1 MGIEEENEDKQENVC
16 CEKWKQKLIKSENG
30 RKMLRQGIRILEDGI
45 QKTRDESE
53 ALKRELENEQKRAEV
68 ESNRAQEERRLRLE
82 LENEH
87 DSLKIELTSVLK
99 RLSDIE
105 STKKIEV
112 EHVEGE
118 KVNANEE
125 KRLKELLEK
134 ERQAT
139 EFERKKMEEMKK
151 LVNTE
156 KKKAVEEKKRAD
168 AAKKKAEEEKK
179 HAEAAQKKA
188 EDEKKY
194 ADAAKKKA
202 EEERKCTEIERRK
215 FEEEKKRADAERKRA
230 EDEKMNREMLKKKL
244 QQAELERQRAMEGR
258 KHDEAKDSGPAL
270 QENMDREK
278 SKVEKKLM
286 EQLKKERQQLK
297 AERRR
302 ADEEKSRRETL
313 EKEHSVLME
322 HLGKKHQQL
331 EAELKRTEEAKT
343 QRETLER
350 EQSVLKEELA
360 RVTQCLKAQEGQ
372 LNDTKREV
380 ERLQMEADVTCMDK
394 RNLPQ
399 GKTHGKTAATKPSRR
414 ARVGIKNNIQG
425 NFCFNSSSL
434 GKKSPSGPSESEGPN
449 PGISCLLEPSLG
461 GSVEKQ
467 VQTSALH
474 STITSFSD
482 GQLVESQGGVAVISS
497 DSSKMRKHKKNRGL
511 DVSRGSSAT
520 AEQVSTQVLELPEG
534 PRIPEGAINCNEKR
548 PFLCKQGSDLNKAQK
563 ISSEI
568 LTHKQIS
575 EALKK
580 QNRPENIVDSIARL
594 FNKKKKTDLMIEEKI
609 IALREA
615 LRVEQGA
622 PRDGLSSKVKES
634 KLIHKRKRETVRNLS
649 PEPNFVEA
657 MELNDQKVHESKL
670 EQSTK
675 EDWSGNCSRVHVS
688 NQENESQEDE
698 SHVKLQTGNREMPE
712 FVRSRPSCD
721 RAGTRR
727 DKGAGNLVE
736 VVFNEQAD
744 TESLFDFDIKKMLQL
759 DNESDEELYVQATES
774 LLSPTMPE
782 MSNMD
787 LEDLAG
793 ENFDPF
799 LEETLYDDIDWLTGK
814 NYHTDVPETM
824 KGVCSQLLD
833 GKKPFEL
840 DRDAD
845 EECYFQDK
853 QILSS
858 HTLPKPY
865 EVLKQLEG
873 HCSNLTCEHAPS
885 QVIVPFTS
893 GGCDIGGFKHDMSQ
907 KFDGT
912 AAILDNNLL
921 LHSVGED
928 DNRGNIDEVKCGKS
942 SGVEMDEYAIES
954 NLSQYPPIDPEN
966 NRSNSNTR
974 RNNLGSQSDN
984 EQVNGLEEK
993 TEDQRHRCHSVSCEE
1008 QVIEVAKIC
1017 EAQEKKKF
1025 ADFWILSSCFQD
1037 ENNSNSMDAL
1047 FCPFAEDL
1055 LSMDALVTSLLETL
1069 HSTISNYHGEQT
1081 RTIAFECQN
1090 SDISGKADRNIESQN
1105 MHQDASAEVNKLDV
1119 PVHENRCQLSRLND
1133 TVRALELVAQYL
1145 GWDWTYNELIPHL
1158 WRMAQPNVPEVLI
1171 AAIFMLL
1178 GNIGRFG
1185 VDYDGH
1191 EHRGVEEL
1199 RCNLSTF
1206 LDLHC
1211 CMNKGIRQF
1220 PFSSQ
1225 LAAAQSLYELM
1236 SVNIKTARSD
1246 HTESIPESAGRGK
1259 THLTHLQILRKWYS
1273 KLCVEEQLTC
1283 PEYLRADISVFTS

>member
-53 ALKRELENEQKRAEV
+53 ALKRELENEQKQAED
-68 ESNRAQEERRLRLE
+68 ESKRAQEERRLRLE

-87 DSLKIELTSVLK
+87 NSLKIELTSVLK

-105 STKKIEV
+105 STKKIKV

-118 KVNANEE
+118 KVNGNEE

-139 EFERKKMEEMKK
+139 EFERKKAEEMKN

-188 EDEKKY
+188 EDEKKH

-230 EDEKMNREMLKKKL
+230 EDEKMNREMLEKKL

-258 KHDEAKDSGPAL
+258 KHDEAKENGPAL
-270 QENMDREK
+270 QENVDREK
-278 SKVEKKLM
+278 SKVEKKLK

-302 ADEEKSRRETL
+302 ADEEKSQRETL
-313 EKEHSVLME
+313 EKELSVLKE

-331 EAELKRTEEAKT
+331 EVELKRTEEAKT

-372 LNDTKREV
+372 LNDTKKEV
-380 ERLQMEADVTCMDK
+380 ERLQMEADVTCMHK

-399 GKTHGKTAATKPSRR
+399 GKTPGKTAATKPSRR

-434 GKKSPSGPSESEGPN
+434 GKESPSVPSESEGAN
-449 PGISCLLEPSLG
+449 PGISCLLEPSIG

-482 GQLVESQGGVAVISS
+482 GRLVESQGGVAVISS

-520 AEQVSTQVLELPEG
+520 AEQVSTQVLALPEG
-534 PRIPEGAINCNEKR
+534 PRIQEGATDCNEKR
-548 PFLCKQGSDLNKAQK
+548 PSLCKKGSDFIKAQK
-563 ISSEI
+563 SASEI
-568 LTHKQIS
+568 LAHKRTS

-580 QNRPENIVDSIARL
+580 QNGPENIVDSIARL
-594 FNKKKKTDLMIEEKI
+594 FNKEKKAVLMIEEKI

-615 LRVEQGA
+615 LRVEQET
-622 PRDGLSSKVKES
+622 PCDGLSSKVKES
-634 KLIHKRKRETVRNLS
+634 KLIRKRKRETARNLS
-649 PEPNFVEA
+649 EEPNFVEVI
-657 MELNDQKVHESKL
+657 LKDQKVHESKL

-675 EDWSGNCSRVHVS
+675 EDWSGNYSRVHVS
-688 NQENESQEDE
+688 IQENESQEDE
-698 SHVKLQTGNREMPE
+698 SHVKLQTGSREMPE
-712 FVRSRPSCD
+712 FVRSRLSCD
-721 RAGTRR
+721 RAGKRR

-736 VVFNEQAD
+736 VVFNEQAA
-744 TESLFDFDIKKMLQL
+744 TESPFDFDIKKMLQL

-782 MSNMD
+782 MSYMD
-787 LEDLAG
+787 LEDLAV

-814 NYHTDVPETM
+814 NYHTDVPVTM
-824 KGVCSQLLD
+824 NGVSSQLLD
-833 GKKPFEL
+833 GTKPFEL

-845 EECYFQDK
+845 QECYFQDK

-858 HTLPKPY
+858 PTLPKPY

-873 HCSNLTCEHAPS
+873 HCSNLSCEHAPS
-885 QVIVPFTS
+885 QVIVPFCS

-907 KFDGT
+907 KFHGT
-912 AAILDNNLL
+912 AAILDNTLL

-928 DNRGNIDEVKCGKS
+928 DNLGNLDEIKCGKS

-966 NRSNSNTR
+966 NRNNSNTNS
-974 RNNLGSQSDN
+974 NNLGSQSDI
-984 EQVNGLEEK
+984 ELMNGLEEK
-993 TEDQRHRCHSVSCEE
+993 TEDERRRCLSVSCEE
-1008 QVIEVAKIC
+1008 QVIEVANIC
-1017 EAQEKKKF
+1017 EAQEKKKI

-1037 ENNSNSMDAL
+1037 ENNLNSMFHNIQHILDDILNASSKAL
-1047 FCPFAEDL
+1047 DLEKLILNFSSNTKLSREDMISICISAIMSNL
-1055 LSMDALVTSLLETL
+1055 TS
-1069 HSTISNYHGEQT
+1069 
-1081 RTIAFECQN
+1081 
-1090 SDISGKADRNIESQN
+1090 IEGIKEASSSFSPN
-1105 MHQDASAEVNKLDV
+1105 DASSLWCKNLITQIKKVSTKPETKGMFQ
-1119 PVHENRCQLSRLND
+1119 HYWETCGSRM
-1133 TVRALELVAQYL
+1133 
-1145 GWDWTYNELIPHL
+1145 WS
-1158 WRMAQPNVPEVLI
+1158 
-1171 AAIFMLL
+1171 IF
-1178 GNIGRFG
+1178 
-1185 VDYDGH
+1185 
-1191 EHRGVEEL
+1191 
-1199 RCNLSTF
+1199 C
-1206 LDLHC
+1206 
-1211 CMNKGIRQF
+1211 F
-1220 PFSSQ
+1220 PSCSYF
-1225 LAAAQSLYELM
+1225 
-1236 SVNIKTARSD
+1236 
-1246 HTESIPESAGRGK
+1246 
-1259 THLTHLQILRKWYS
+1259 
-1273 KLCVEEQLTC
+1273 C
-1283 PEYLRADISVFTS
+1283 